1 MAALDLARVLCRLT
15 DLEDGGCRGF
25 TVGEGDWPLRG
36 LVLRSPDG
44 VRAFVNHCPHA
55 GHRLNQEPH
64 RFLTSDGAL
73 ILCAS
78 HGALFER
85 DGGLCIAGPCAGKRL
100 IPVPVKIDADC
111 VLLADGADPAELQVL
126 TERR

>member
-1 MAALDLARVLCRLT
+1 MTALDLARVICALSELG
-15 DLEDGGCRGF
+15 EDGCRGF
-25 TVGEGDWPLRG
+25 TIGEGDWPLRG
-36 LVLRSPDG
+36 LVLRSPEG
-44 VRAFVNHCPHA
+44 IRAFVNHCPHA

-73 ILCAS
+73 ILCSS

-85 DGGLCIAGPCAGKRL
+85 DGGLCIAGPCSGRRL
-100 IPVPVKIDADC
+100 IPVPIKVEAGY
-111 VLLADGADPAELQVL
+111 VLLADDADPAALQAL